1 VANPAIA
8 VGPLAGFAFAILA
21 IAGVAAWRPGIRN
34 RTVLALCM
42 SAFSANEINT
52 FAKGLFGRTW
62 PESWLGSN
70 RPGYAT
76 ASSASSISRRTV
88 LGFISLGPHD
98 GHHRGRDYP
107 LGRLAELKAAWAA
120 TVAAVALALI
130 ARNITSSRT
139 SSPGFTLAPA
149 SDSAPP
155 DLCCRRRSY
164 RTEWSA
170 QSSPGPRIAPS
181 PLTENHA
188 SRADSICKDRGP
200 LDRTI
205 HENRILQMPPKRPKS
220 KRLSVLHGRRFRTNS
235 RPGLPR
241 G

>member
-52 FAKGLFGRTW
+52 FVKGLFGRTW

-130 ARNITSSRT
+130 ASKYHFVSDVIA
-139 SSPGFTLAPA
+139 GFYFGAGIGLGTAALML
-149 SDSAPP
+149 S
-155 DLCCRRRSY
+155 
-164 RTEWSA
+164 
-170 QSSPGPRIAPS
+170 Q
-181 PLTENHA
+181 
-188 SRADSICKDRGP
+188 
-200 LDRTI
+200 TI
-205 HENRILQMPPKRPKS
+205 VSH
-220 KRLSVLHGRRFRTNS
+220 
-235 RPGLPR
+235 
-241 G
+241 